1 MIGQFV
7 EMVDAHYGVIQST
20 SGSTSLVRVLST
32 LDRELLKTNATVATH
47 RHSHAVR
54 QRRRGTPLHGAST
67 APLAAHRWWTCC
79 RQRRTPPSRPCR

>member
-7 EMVDAHYGVIQST
+7 EMVDQNYGVIQST

-47 RHSHAVR
+47 RHSHSVR
-54 QRRRGTPLHGAST
+54 PNHGISQLPVHMSLITCFYRSLMCFPQRL
-67 APLAAHRWWTCC
+67 
-79 RQRRTPPSRPCR
+79 TPPFRPCK